1 MECRLIN
8 TDDETDIIPF
18 VYGQMTLLKGENMD
32 IKTFSIEVRNQT
44 LFGNKTWINM
54 QTTTPT
60 LFSKCGAE
68 IYDGFRFAGDN
79 DVKSMIIL
87 ENKSDCQQRHS

>member
-32 IKTFSIEVRNQT
+32 IKTLFLQSLTCREVS
-44 LFGNKTWINM
+44 
-54 QTTTPT
+54 PT
-60 LFSKCGAE
+60 LPYNNIHAKLKFPCQLLNQILSL
-68 IYDGFRFAGDN
+68 IFAIHQN
-79 DVKSMIIL
+79 FFIFKLIL
-87 ENKSDCQQRHS
+87 LVLI